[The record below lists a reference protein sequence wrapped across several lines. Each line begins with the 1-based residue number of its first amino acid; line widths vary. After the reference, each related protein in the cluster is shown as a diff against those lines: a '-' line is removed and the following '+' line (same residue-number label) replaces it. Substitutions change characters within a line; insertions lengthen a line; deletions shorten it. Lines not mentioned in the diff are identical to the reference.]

1 LAGNSWNGTRAG
13 IIVSPTRNSFATKGT
28 RMQIKNIGVVSPG
41 DMGQAIAGRLKE
53 SGMNVHTALDGRSER
68 TRSLAR
74 AAGLTDC
81 GSMEKLVATCELV
94 ISVINP
100 GEALSVARQVAAAM
114 KKTGRKI
121 AFADLNAVS
130 PQTARDTAAM
140 IREAG
145 GLFIDGGIIGPP
157 PRGEKDKPRIYVSGP
172 DAYLFEQIKHP
183 NILVRVMSE
192 RIGDASGVKMCYAAM
207 TKGTTALA
215 VELLMAARRL
225 GVEQALEKELRD
237 SRSDVFDWQMKN
249 IPSMPPKAYRW
260 VPEMQEIAKTFGEFG
275 MSRRIFEGAT
285 DMYEFI
291 ASTPLGKE
299 SPEQARKAGRAGLD
313 VTRELAD
320 NK

>member
-1 LAGNSWNGTRAG
+1 MKIQN
-13 IIVSPTRNSFATKGT
+13 V
-28 RMQIKNIGVVSPG
+28 GVVSPG
-41 DMGQAIAGRLKE
+41 DMGQAIAGRIKE
-53 SGMNVHTALDGRSER
+53 SGMSVHTALDGRSER
-68 TRSLAR
+68 TKNLAK
-74 AAGLTDC
+74 AAGLDDC

-100 GEALSVARQVAAAM
+100 GEALNVARGVAAAM

-130 PQTARDTAAM
+130 PQTARDTDAM
-140 IREAG
+140 IRAAG

-172 DAYLFEQIKHP
+172 DAYLFEQISHP
-183 NILVRVMSE
+183 NLVIRVMSE

-215 VELLMAARRL
+215 VELLVAARRL

-249 IPSMPPKAYRW
+249 IPGMPPKAYRW
-260 VPEMQEIAKTFGEFG
+260 VPEMEEIAKTFAELG
-275 MSRRIFEGAT
+275 MTRRIFEGAT
-285 DMYEFI
+285 DMYAFI
-291 ASTPLGKE
+291 AEKPLGKE
-299 SPEQARKAGRAGLD
+299 SPEQARKAARSGTD
-313 VTRELAD
+313 VIRELAD
-320 NK
+320 RK

>member
-1 LAGNSWNGTRAG
+1 
-13 IIVSPTRNSFATKGT
+13 
-28 RMQIKNIGVVSPG
+28 MQIQNVGIVSPG

-53 SGMNVHTALDGRSER
+53 SGMNVHTALEGRSER
-68 TRSLAR
+68 TRSLAQ
-74 AAGLTDC
+74 AAGLNDC

-100 GEALSVARQVAAAM
+100 GEALNVARRVAAAM

-130 PQTARDTAAM
+130 PQTARDTDAM

-172 DAYLFEQIKHP
+172 DAYLFEQLSHP

-215 VELLMAARRL
+215 VELLVAARKL
-225 GVEQALEKELRD
+225 GVEQALEKELRE
-237 SRSDVFDWQMKN
+237 SRNDVFEWQVKN
-249 IPSMPPKAYRW
+249 IAVMPPKAYRW
-260 VPEMQEIAKTFGEFG
+260 VPEMQEIAKTFGELG
-275 MSRRIFEGAT
+275 MTRRIFEGAT
-285 DMYEFI
+285 DMY
-291 ASTPLGKE
+291 AWVAATPLGKE
-299 SPEQARKAGRAGLD
+299 SPEQARKTGRNGLD
-313 VTRELAD
+313 VTRDLAD
-320 NK
+320 GK